1 LCLPLKMYALVCIF
15 VRKLFN
21 ITQLLVYTM
30 MHYSLIKKRVRFLL
44 FLPVLSF
51 LCHHCVQPPD
61 YPVEPVI
68 AFKSLSKNQIPQ
80 RNLGTDSIAIS
91 FSFTDGD
98 GDLGFEDNE
107 NSIFLTDTR
116 DNVEKLPYSIPF
128 VGLQGV
134 GNGISGDITV
144 VFANNLTCCIY
155 PVDSGRIPCDTS
167 FRVPDAFDTLSFKI
181 RIKDRAGHFSN
192 TIETTPIYLKCKK

>member
-1 LCLPLKMYALVCIF
+1 MINHFIFRKYALSMSI
-15 VRKLFN
+15 
-21 ITQLLVYTM
+21 LLV
-30 MHYSLIKKRVRFLL
+30 LAFL
-44 FLPVLSF
+44 FQY
-51 LCHHCVQPPD
+51 CVQPPD
-61 YPVEPVI
+61 YPIEPI
-68 AFKSLSKNQIPQ
+68 ITFKSLSKKQMPQ
-80 RNLGTDSIAIS
+80 RNLGTDSVAIT

-144 VFANNLTCCIY
+144 IFANNLTCCIY
-155 PVDSGRIPCDTS
+155 SIDSGRIPCDTS

-192 TIETTPIYLKCKK
+192 TIETDPLYLKCKK